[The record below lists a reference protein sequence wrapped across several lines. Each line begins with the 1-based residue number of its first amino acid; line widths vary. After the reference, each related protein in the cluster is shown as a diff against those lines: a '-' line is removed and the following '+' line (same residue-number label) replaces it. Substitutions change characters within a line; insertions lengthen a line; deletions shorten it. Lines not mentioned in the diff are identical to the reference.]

1 MRLSSSWQCVT
12 RFWDNLLA
20 ASDFGLIRF
29 FRRRA
34 KSFRF
39 DTRPRK
45 RSYIPWGEGLE
56 ERQLMSVLSGIT
68 EYSITTG
75 SSGVTNL
82 TTGPDGNIWF
92 TEHDVNKVAKIS
104 PQTTT
109 VTEYSLTGGSTGPT
123 DIVAG
128 SDGNLWATFT
138 GSSEI
143 AKISTSG

>member
-1 MRLSSSWQCVT
+1 MRFHINWMTAT
-12 RFWDNLLA
+12 RFWDVLCEA
-20 ASDFGLIRF
+20 ADYGLVRF
-29 FRRRA
+29 FRRRRA
-34 KSFRF
+34 KPFRF
-39 DTRPRK
+39 GTRPRK

-92 TEHDVNKVAKIS
+92 TEHDVNKLAKIS
-104 PQTTT
+104 QTGT

-123 DIVAG
+123 DI
-128 SDGNLWATFT
+128 
-138 GSSEI
+138 
-143 AKISTSG
+143 